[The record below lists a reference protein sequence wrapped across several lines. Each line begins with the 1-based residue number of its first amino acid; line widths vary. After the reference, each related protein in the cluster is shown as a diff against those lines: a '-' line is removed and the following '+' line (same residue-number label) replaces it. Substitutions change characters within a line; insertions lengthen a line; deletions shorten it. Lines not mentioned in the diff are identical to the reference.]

1 MPVRR
6 FLAVDLFVSPLTA
19 FGQSQPIAPASTIQH
34 ARDARTASEP
44 WRMLPDDGAKL
55 VSPKDQPG
63 PFKTY
68 PAEAVHE
75 QPQVTTLAAPNGNDF
90 VASPGGTLLDSSL
103 LFKDSQLRG
112 CPRQQGV
119 RLHAPGAL
127 LDLPTG
133 EPLPLKSIELQAD
146 PPPSR

>member
-90 VASPGGTLLDSSL
+90 VASPGGTLLDSCCLKIRSYVVAG
-103 LFKDSQLRG
+103 DSKESDSTHLVHYSTCQ
-112 CPRQQGV
+112 P
-119 RLHAPGAL
+119 A
-127 LDLPTG
+127 
-133 EPLPLKSIELQAD
+133 
-146 PPPSR
+146 SRYR